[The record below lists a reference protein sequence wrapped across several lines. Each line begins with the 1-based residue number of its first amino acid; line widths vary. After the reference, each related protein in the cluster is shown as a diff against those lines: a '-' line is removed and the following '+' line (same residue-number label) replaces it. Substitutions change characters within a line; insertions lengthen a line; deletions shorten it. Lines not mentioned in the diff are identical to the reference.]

1 MTLLKVLLR
10 CLAGPFFAATFP
22 RLGLVIF
29 RCGQPILIEKAVRFV
44 QGYTQGDDARDGY
57 WLVVAAAFVYLGQ
70 TVSIRRDTFLVLYG
84 TSTDKHWL
92 VVARQIFPPDQQA

>member
-10 CLAGPFFAATFP
+10 CLAGPFFAATLP

-29 RCGQPILIEKAVRFV
+29 RCGQPILIEQAVRFV
-44 QGYTQGDDARDGY
+44 QGYTKGDDAIEGY

-70 TVSIRRDTFLVLYG
+70 TVSIRKDTCGVVYGTGTDDDRLVL
-84 TSTDKHWL
+84 
-92 VVARQIFPPDQQA
+92 ACQIFPPYQQA